1 MHHVVPAMR
10 RALLARAVAT
20 APAPAAAQRPAS
32 IEVTEATVADLQR
45 AMNSGKASSVEITR
59 AYLAR
64 IAAYDH
70 AGPQLNAI
78 IRVNPRALQ
87 DAAAR
92 DAERKAGKVRGPLH
106 GIPVLVKDN
115 FDTGDMPTTAGSLA
129 LANSQPARDADVV
142 RRLREAGAV
151 LIAKAN
157 MHELAAGIT
166 SVSAFGGQTRN
177 PYDLVRCPGGSSGG
191 TGAAV
196 AASYAAIGWGSD
208 TCGSIRIPSAFG
220 SLFGL
225 RPSTGVVSRTGIVP
239 LSHTQDTGGPLAR
252 TVADLAIAMDL
263 TAGYDSADVATRP
276 MQTREPMRF
285 QAALDVNALKGAR
298 IGVFAPYFRDTDP
311 EIADTVRAAIEV
323 MKQRGATVVEVA
335 VADFDSLIVR
345 TSANEFKYDFIA
357 YMKTVPNAPVK
368 SLREILDRG
377 LYDKFQ
383 EPRYIAADTV
393 SGPDTKEHQEV
404 MARQAVLRARIEA
417 LFDSLQL
424 DAMVYPTIRQRPV
437 LIGEAQP
444 GSTCQVAAQ
453 SGLPAVSMPA
463 GFLHDGLPVGIELL
477 GKRFTD
483 VRLVALASSFEAAA
497 PRRRAPTTTPALV
510 AGRAP
515 RPTVKTLTVTDAGT
529 VVQARV
535 ELDAVR
541 NELRWQARVVAGAPN
556 VSALVFRRR
565 GGRVFTSV
573 ATATVPAQRVV
584 VPDSAQRVVAR
595 LLGPEMRTASGTLTL
610 THADR
615 SALAAGTFT
624 LALYTA
630 KNRQT
635 EITVR

>member
-1 MHHVVPAMR
+1 MR
-10 RALLARAVAT
+10 NGNSPFLLAILGVALTARAAH
-20 APAPAAAQRPAS
+20 AQPAPR

-45 AMNSGKASSVEITR
+45 AMTTGKASSVDITK

-87 DAAAR
+87 EAAAR

-106 GIPVLVKDN
+106 GIPVLMKDN

-129 LANSQPARDADVV
+129 LANSQPARDAEVV
-142 RRLREAGAV
+142 RRVREAGAV

-177 PYDLVRCPGGSSGG
+177 PYDLTRCPGGSSGG

-225 RPSTGVVSRTGIVP
+225 RPSTGVVSRSGVVP
-239 LSHTQDTGGPLAR
+239 LSHTQDTGGPLTR
-252 TVADLAIAMDL
+252 SVADLAIAMDL
-263 TAGYDSADVATRP
+263 TAGYDSADAATQP
-276 MQTREPMRF
+276 MQSRTMRF

-298 IGVFAPYFRDTDP
+298 IGVFTPYFRDTDA

-323 MKQRGATVVEVA
+323 MKQRGATVVDVA

-345 TSANEFKYDFIA
+345 TSANEFKYDFIN

-383 EPRYIAADTV
+383 EPRYVAADTV
-393 SGPDTKEHQEV
+393 SGPDTPDHQDV
-404 MARQAVLRARIEA
+404 LARQAVLRARIEA
-417 LFDSLQL
+417 IFDSLQL

-453 SGLPAVSMPA
+453 SGLPAISMPA
-463 GFLHDGLPVGIELL
+463 GFLQDGLPVGIELL
-477 GKRFTD
+477 GRRFTD
-483 VRLVALASSFEAAA
+483 VRLVALASSYEAAA

-573 ATATVPAQRVV
+573 ATAKVPAQRIV

-610 THADR
+610 TYADR

-630 KNRQT
+630 RNRQT
-635 EITVR
+635 EIAVR